1 MQDLND
7 LEPRQGITLF
17 SKTTATSLSVAN
29 KKSPSGTTRYTTDLS
44 VFEIELN
51 DFYRVSFTSIKVHFK
66 RKTWKAINNLIPNPI
81 CKLYI

>member
-1 MQDLND
+1 M
-7 LEPRQGITLF
+7 TL
-17 SKTTATSLSVAN
+17 SLDKDATSLSVAN

-51 DFYRVSFTSIKVHFK
+51 DFYRVSFTSIKVHSK

-81 CKLYI
+81 CKL

>member
-7 LEPRQGITLF
+7 LEPKQETTLF
-17 SKTTATSLSVAN
+17 LKTTATSLSVAN

-51 DFYRVSFTSIKVHFK
+51 DFYRVSLTSIKVHLK
-66 RKTWKAINNLIPNPI
+66 RKTWKAITNLISNSI
-81 CKLYI
+81 CKL